1 MSISELESGFLE
13 ADRFL
18 QLRDYSSAVKLL
30 LRIKKQYP
38 NEPLVNF
45 NLGVA
50 YYKAGIII
58 KSIYSLEEA
67 VRQGGDN
74 SEIYNQLG
82 LACDKNNDIPGAR
95 AYYKKALENDPF
107 YYRTWNNMGV
117 SYFLEEDF
125 QSAKFYFEKALEIN
139 AMDPDTW
146 FNLRD
151 TYVELGMSKDA
162 EIADQE
168 YHSLMLH

>member
-1 MSISELESGFLE
+1 MSISELKSGFLE

-18 QLRDYSSAVKLL
+18 QMRDYSSAVKLL
-30 LRIKKQYP
+30 LKIKKQYP
-38 NEPLVNF
+38 DEPLVNF

-107 YYRTWNNMGV
+107 YYRAWNNMGV
-117 SYFLEEDF
+117 SYFLEDDF
-125 QSAKFYFEKALEIN
+125 QSAKFYFEKALAIN
-139 AMDPDTW
+139 VMDPDTW

-151 TYVELGMSKDA
+151 TYIELGMSVDA

-168 YHSLMLH
+168 YHNLMLH

>member
-1 MSISELESGFLE
+1 MSNSELESGFKE

-18 QLRDYSSAVKLL
+18 QLKDYSSAVKLL
-30 LRIKKQYP
+30 LKIKKQFP
-38 NEPLVNF
+38 DEPLVNL
-45 NLGVA
+45 NLGIA

-74 SEIYNQLG
+74 SEVYNQLG

-95 AYYKKALENDPF
+95 AYYKKALEHDPF
-107 YYRTWNNMGV
+107 YSPAWNNMGV
-117 SYFLEEDF
+117 SYFLEGDF
-125 QSAKFYFEKALEIN
+125 FSARFYFEKALEIN
-139 AMDPDTW
+139 ELDPDTW

-151 TYVELGMSKDA
+151 TCTELGLADEADA
-162 EIADQE
+162 ADIKYRE
-168 YHSLMLH
+168 LLRH